1 MKEHTTTLGTISPDI
16 PNPFEGEED
25 LQKSCNP
32 PHPLKQA
39 DEVTQIHRNS
49 GDSGDIET
57 QETQETQDI
66 LPLLFSSVKADVSL
80 WIPTKGNCNNECMFN
95 ICRLLRTVERKIER
109 KLQLKEIRQMFDHWA
124 ARSARYFRPELS
136 TEDYFAEFLTI
147 YDATKYAHDESPVAA
162 AYALALKA
170 PPPPGHEKLE
180 TGDFKLLAGVCYQ
193 LQLLKGG
200 NFYLSCRTAA
210 KFFKTV
216 SYKTLWVRLKYLIRM
231 GVIKEVEKG
240 RTGKASVYEY
250 IGTDQPRHTK
260 TRKLKNPDQNGG

>member
-16 PNPFEGEED
+16 PNPFEGEADVQE
-25 LQKSCNP
+25 SCNP
-32 PHPLKQA
+32 PQSLKQT
-39 DEVTQIHRNS
+39 DEVTQRHRHS
-49 GDSGDIET
+49 GDSGDI
-57 QETQETQDI
+57 ETQETQDI
-66 LPLLFSSVKADVSL
+66 LPLLFSSVKADVSH

-180 TGDFKLLAGVCYQ
+180 TDDFKLLAGVCYQ
-193 LQLLKGG
+193 LQLLEGD

-216 SYKTLWVRLKYLIRM
+216 SYKTLWVRLKYLIRL